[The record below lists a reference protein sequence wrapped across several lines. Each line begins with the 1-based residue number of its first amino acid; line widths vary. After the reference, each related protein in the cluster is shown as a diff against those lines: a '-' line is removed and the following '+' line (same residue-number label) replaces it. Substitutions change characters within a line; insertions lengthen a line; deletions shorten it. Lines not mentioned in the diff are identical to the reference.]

1 MDKLKLKYND
11 LGSRVTN
18 GKADIE
24 RAFKYAKKFRKEHNL
39 ISDFLS
45 KIDVELK
52 KIELKPL
59 SKNYNDELD
68 WIKNTRMEINK
79 VETNIDNL
87 RNLYKTLLDLVKNKD
102 NHLNSALNKIK
113 DIEEKLTSIIRRLDT
128 RATFIQVSLSILL

>member
-1 MDKLKLKYND
+1 LDKLKLKYND